1 MEKTNLY
8 IPKKCKVGLQRR
20 EGTYTGKL
28 GYIIYHDGKVWRK
41 EKSWEGWRHK
51 EGQNYGYWNPETRE
65 QTNETLTGVEPIEF
79 ENVPTEGFVLN
90 KKAGGYSS
98 GWNHRQTYCR
108 VYDPRGWEFE
118 ITIPN
123 LLYILQECSA
133 YKGKGLEG
141 EFVYS
146 WEGKDLVLLPVSS
159 PDYKECQAF
168 TDLQSQK
175 IGKKDLVEGCTY
187 MTSSMNKL
195 VYLGQHNVCE
205 RTYYARTAI
214 ENKDYDYDS
223 KADFEKRMVFRGE
236 GDYDEY
242 NNVFVFLKALG
253 SIKAKVSN
261 DTDPNFAQYME
272 ELQKSEYYS
281 EPDHLEVTPIVKTRY
296 RSDPFEYQWSQ
307 TVYKFG
313 EIKTYQDYKSL
324 ERRMERI
331 VDGTSNEK
339 IWKVS
344 IPRQV
349 KRTNNSYWGSRDY
362 YDTVYDEEGRFT
374 KEELL
379 KRYGYVSRVYKNGF
393 KKVI

>member
-41 EKSWEGWRHK
+41 ETSWEGWRHK
-51 EGQNYGYWNPETRE
+51 EGQKFAYWNSVNRE
-65 QTNETLTGVEPIEF
+65 RIEEELTGVEPIEF
-79 ENVPTEGFVLN
+79 ENVPIEGFVLN

-159 PDYKECQAF
+159 PDYKECMVF
-168 TDLQSQK
+168 TDLQSKK

-187 MTSSMNKL
+187 LTSRMEKL
-195 VYLGQHNVCE
+195 VYLGQHNVCDQ
-205 RTYYARTAI
+205 TYYARTQV
-214 ENKDYDYDS
+214 ERELHGDS
-223 KADFEKRMVFRGE
+223 SRYKFEKKYVFRTEGE
-236 GDYDEY
+236 YDHDEY
-242 NNVFVFLKALG
+242 NSVFRFLNSLG
-253 SIKAKVSN
+253 TIKSKVS
-261 DTDPNFAQYME
+261 DDIDPKFADYFD

-281 EPDHLEVTPIVKTRY
+281 EPDHLEVVPIRKNRY
-296 RSDPFEYQWSQ
+296 KNDPFEYHWES
-307 TVYKFG
+307 TLYKFG
-313 EIKTYQDYKSL
+313 EINTTNDLTSL
-324 ERRMERI
+324 ERRISKSRTEENKWE
-331 VDGTSNEK
+331 VNVLK
-339 IWKVS
+339 K
-344 IPRQV
+344 V
-349 KRTNNSYWGSRDY
+349 KRTRIYWGDDY
-362 YDTVYDEEGRFT
+362 YDTVREPEGTFT
-374 KEELL
+374 KEEV
-379 KRYGYVSRVYKNGF
+379 KQNYGYLCRVYKNGF
-393 KKVI
+393 KKLV